1 MPSPRFQKGHSGNPK
16 GRPPASPA
24 QLDLIAELR
33 RQLQT
38 EGAAEKLIAALL
50 AEADGGN
57 VRAIQEVLNRIH
69 GVVQPIR
76 AEPLDILT
84 LITEAAKR
92 ATDHRGDGDPGG
104 SDSGLP

>member
-1 MPSPRFQKGHSGNPK
+1 MPKFSKGQSGNPG
-16 GRPPASPA
+16 GRPKTTQA
-24 QLDLIAELR
+24 QLDLIAEIR

-38 EGAAEKLIAALL
+38 DGAATRLIAALI
-50 AEADGGN
+50 AEADSGN
-57 VRAIQEVLNRIH
+57 VRAIQEILNRIH

-76 AEPLDILT
+76 AEPIDILT

-92 ATDHRGDGDPGG
+92 ATDHCGDGDPGG